1 MQNAG
6 RDRRPRRLLID
17 LGHRLNISAA
27 AWLRPNEFLDLTGSI
42 SFLESLTTSKRSGD
56 SAIPLMVYFCRYR
69 DYTFIVKRKILI
81 TVVVLAAGLVALL
94 AYDSGAEMVQNT
106 MGILHRHTSKLVSS
120 ALSSLGMQG
129 IGIILMVVVIAAAVI
144 VFRGK
149 DEDTI

>member
-1 MQNAG
+1 
-6 RDRRPRRLLID
+6 
-17 LGHRLNISAA
+17 
-27 AWLRPNEFLDLTGSI
+27 
-42 SFLESLTTSKRSGD
+42 
-56 SAIPLMVYFCRYR
+56 MVYFCRYR

-81 TVVVLAAGLVALL
+81 TVVVLAAGLVTLL

>member
-17 LGHRLNISAA
+17 LGRRLNISAA

>member
-17 LGHRLNISAA
+17 LGRRLNISAA
-27 AWLRPNEFLDLTGSI
+27 AWLRPIEFLDLTGSI
-42 SFLESLTTSKRSGD
+42 SFLGSLTTSKRSGD

-81 TVVVLAAGLVALL
+81 TVVVLAAGLVTLL
-94 AYDSGAEMVQNT
+94 AYDSGAEMVQT
-106 MGILHRHTSKLVSS
+106 VMGVLHFYASKFVSS
-120 ALSSLGMQG
+120 AVSTLGIQG
-129 IGIILMVVVIAAAVI
+129 IGIILMLVVIAVAVI

>member
-27 AWLRPNEFLDLTGSI
+27 AWLRPIEFLDLTGSI
-42 SFLESLTTSKRSGD
+42 SFLGALTTSKRSGD
-56 SAIPLMVYFCRYR
+56 STVPLMVYSCRYGG
-69 DYTFIVKRKILI
+69 YTFIVKRKILI
-81 TVVVLAAGLVALL
+81 TLVVLAAGLVALL
-94 AYDSGAEMVQNT
+94 AFDSGAEMVQNT
-106 MGILHRHTSKLVSS
+106 MGVLHFYASKFVSS
-120 ALSSLGMQG
+120 ALSSLGIQG
-129 IGIILMVVVIAAAVI
+129 IGIILMLVVLAVAVI

>member
-17 LGHRLNISAA
+17 LGRRLNISAA

-81 TVVVLAAGLVALL
+81 TVVVLAAGLVTLL